1 MTRKLLIVTMSFL
14 VALANGVAAHA
25 GTTGT
30 LSVKVVDS
38 HSAPLAGARISA
50 TSPSQT
56 ITGVTSARGVFDA
69 VNIPPD
75 TYAVV
80 ASKDG
85 FTTTSVEG
93 VTVEADQTASVKITL
108 QAEAR
113 LLGRVVTTSQTL
125 VNRSVT
131 GDLYSVNAQ
140 AMKQYSGSVG
150 GSETL
155 NSQYG
160 VISSLPGVNRMI
172 GTGGGYYANNLIS
185 IRGGTPDQIGFELEG
200 IPLNRSFDKYNGGS
214 FVMNGQSTLELYTGG
229 QPADSGNAM
238 SGYVNSVIHRGSYPG
253 GGELTGWVGSPV
265 FNHSVQAD
273 VYGATPDQHFTY
285 YVSTMAI
292 NSAYRYSNASN
303 LDNTSISVPAN
314 DPGCPLVNFI
324 NGSSLDCA
332 QPHIINL
339 SISQAPLIVISTLN
353 ASIRN
358 TVANVHYSIHHGDLN
373 DDLQALY
380 MTDYTGSPFPYS
392 GSTINPNIAVAIN
405 AQNQVVWPSGQF
417 YTGVANQPYNPSK
430 QMLLTWPSSGGGTGP
445 VPAWYYD
452 GQSSQQSVEKLGYT
466 HLFSGTSFLRL
477 NLYSLYSFWG
487 FDQATN
493 ALVGGIYYTERNN
506 STGASLEYENQ
517 LNQQNLLR
525 AAVDYEKQ
533 VGLRYSYSPGGS
545 VSCGALSLG
554 PSGLTSCTPGASVAQ
569 ILGPS
574 QQWNN
579 LPEYDTSAA
588 VSDKWQPSDRF
599 VVDLG
604 LRFDSFVQGLVPLA
618 INGPNGLAV
627 QSQNQ
632 FGVCLDGFAYSST
645 DPCFGYLN
653 NLQAT
658 SPGAFSVA
666 PGAAAWQD
674 VTGSL
679 NFSELS
685 PRFGATWTFDP
696 NDVLRVAVGRYV
708 ESPNTAYQQYVGA
721 PYWGIGGTIG
731 ALNSFYHNFG
741 FLAVHNL
748 QPEDS
753 TNYDL
758 SFEHQF
764 AGGWAAKISP
774 FYRNTRNQVLNAP
787 ANPLEP
793 FLTTGFN
800 FGAARI
806 SGVEFLI
813 GHNRTTTNGLNVTLA
828 ATDTN
833 AVLRFER
840 SLNGTSFI
848 DAVNTAISNYNSAY
862 KTNYA
867 LFDPNGFYSPSVTLS
882 PGFMTPS
889 YNVRW
894 TVNLALDE
902 YYNGWELTPTFNYQ
916 SGNPYG
922 DPLGFPDAGVH
933 ALSFGPDP
941 YTKTFDNFGAFK
953 GPSWVSMNVGLSH
966 NLGTNTKATVLVTN
980 AFTAISN
987 HGYPW
992 EFATKDGVL
1001 NYGDNNFYFGFPFSG
1016 AEYLGENYYP
1026 YAPFSLAPT
1035 AQWSFG
1041 ITVKT

>member
-1 MTRKLLIVTMSFL
+1 MKRSLVRAIIGLL
-14 VALANGVAAHA
+14 VALTFDFAAHA

-30 LSVKVVDS
+30 LSVSVVDS
-38 HSAPLAGARISA
+38 RSAPLAGVKISA
-50 TSPSQT
+50 SSPSQT
-56 ITGVTSARGVFDA
+56 VSGVTNARGIFAA
-69 VNIPPD
+69 VNVSPD

-80 ASKDG
+80 ASKEG
-85 FTTTSVEG
+85 FTTTSVVG
-93 VTVEADQTASVKITL
+93 VTVLADQTASVRIAL
-108 QAEAR
+108 QAEAK
-113 LLGRVVTTSQTL
+113 LLGRITTTSQA
-125 VNRSVT
+125 VVSKSVT

-140 AMKQYSGSVG
+140 AMKQYSGSNG

-160 VISSLPGVNRMI
+160 VIASLPGVNRMI

-214 FVMNGQSTLELYTGG
+214 FVMNGQSSLELYTGG
-229 QPADSGNAM
+229 QPADAGNAM
-238 SGYVNSVIHRGSYPG
+238 SGYVNSVIQRGSYPG
-253 GGELTGWVGSPV
+253 GAELTGWVGSPV
-265 FNHSVQAD
+265 FNHSVQAA

-292 NSAYRYSNASN
+292 NSAYRYSNSSN
-303 LDNTSISVPAN
+303 LDNTSISIPAN
-314 DPGCPLVNFI
+314 DPGCPNVNFI
-324 NGSSLDCA
+324 NGSSLNCA

-358 TVANVHYSIHHGDLN
+358 TVANVHFAIPHGSLN
-373 DDLQALY
+373 DDIQALY
-380 MTDYTGSPFPYS
+380 MVDYTGSPFPYS
-392 GSTINPNIAVAIN
+392 GSTINPDIAVATN
-405 AQNQVVWPSGQF
+405 SLGQVVWPSGQF
-417 YTGVANQPYNPSK
+417 YTGANNAPYNPGQ
-430 QMLLTWPSSGGGTGP
+430 QMLLTWPSSGGGTGQ
-445 VPAWYYD
+445 VPSWYYD
-452 GQSSQQSVEKLGYT
+452 GQSTQQSIEKLGYT

-477 NLYSLYSFWG
+477 NLYSLYSFWN

-493 ALVGGIYYTERNN
+493 ALVGGIYYTLRNN
-506 STGASLEYENQ
+506 STGATLEYQNQ
-517 LNQQNLLR
+517 LNQQNLLS
-525 AAVDYEKQ
+525 AAVSYEKQ
-533 VGLRYSYSPGGS
+533 LGLRYSYSPGGS
-545 VSCGALSLG
+545 VSCGTLSLG
-554 PSGLTSCTPGASVAQ
+554 PGSLTPCVPGASVAQ

-574 QQWNN
+574 QEWNN

-588 VSDKWQPSDRF
+588 VSDKWQPSNHF
-599 VVDLG
+599 LVDLG
-604 LRFDSFVQGLVPLA
+604 LRFDSFVQGLVPLT
-618 INGPNGLAV
+618 INGPNGIAV

-632 FGVCLDGFAYSST
+632 FGVCLYGYAYSTT
-645 DPCFGYLN
+645 DPCFGYLT

-666 PGAAAWQD
+666 PGAVAWQD

-679 NFSELS
+679 NFDEFS

-696 NDVLRVAVGRYV
+696 SDVLRASVGRYV
-708 ESPNTAYQQYVGA
+708 ESPSTANQQYVGA
-721 PYWGIGGTIG
+721 PFWGVGGTVG
-731 ALNSFYHNFG
+731 ALNNFYSNFG
-741 FLAVHNL
+741 FLAVHNV

-758 SFEHQF
+758 SYEHQF
-764 AGGWAAKISP
+764 AGGWATKISP
-774 FYRNTRNQVLNAP
+774 FYRNTRNQILSAP

-793 FLTTGFN
+793 FLTTSFN

-806 SGVEFLI
+806 SGVEFLV
-813 GHNRTTTNGLNVTLA
+813 GHNRNTTNGVNVTLA

-840 SLNGTSFI
+840 NLQGRSFI
-848 DAVNTAISNYNSAY
+848 DAVNTAISNYNTAY

-867 LFDPNGFYSPSVTLS
+867 LFDPNGFYSPSTTLS
-882 PGFMTPS
+882 PGFFTPS

-894 TVNLALDE
+894 TINLALDG

-922 DPLGFPDAGVH
+922 DPLGFPDSGPH
-933 ALSFGPDP
+933 ALTFGPDP
-941 YTKTFDNFGAFK
+941 YTKTFDDFGAFK

-966 NLGTNTKATVLVTN
+966 NLGANTKATILVTN

-992 EFATKDGVL
+992 EFATKDGAL

-1016 AEYLGENYYP
+1016 SEYLGENYYP

-1035 AQWSFG
+1035 AQWSFA
-1041 ITVKT
+1041 ITMKT